1 MLCLAFGP
9 ELSEI
14 PFNWSILR
22 ARHLMKV
29 LSVQIR
35 GPLCS
40 ARQAKFHRNTF
51 FSPPTFF
58 FFKCAYF
65 PSFVEKGTMVIGA
78 ELCSCV
84 YMQRELITVYFL
96 CRLQPAVLDSAVCY
110 HSRISIHPFSSTYPR
125 LGHIYKTWWESHM
138 CAHNY
143 HFQCII
149 HHARM
154 IDLKHETKNKKIYMF
169 KLRLLTGW
177 ILQVCKMNDIT
188 AVTYGNKQRPQEW
201 MECISHL

>member
-1 MLCLAFGP
+1 MPCLAFGP

-51 FSPPTFF
+51 FPPQHFF
-58 FFKCAYF
+58 FFLNVHTFPLCLLRKGQWRLAQSCA
-65 PSFVEKGTMVIGA
+65 A
-78 ELCSCV
+78 AW
-84 YMQRELITVYFL
+84 YMQRELIAVYFL
-96 CRLQPAVLDSAVCY
+96 CRLQPDGLDSAVCY

-125 LGHIYKTWWESHM
+125 LGHIYKTWWESRM
-138 CAHNY
+138 RAHNC
-143 HFQCII
+143 HF
-149 HHARM
+149 
-154 IDLKHETKNKKIYMF
+154 
-169 KLRLLTGW
+169 
-177 ILQVCKMNDIT
+177 
-188 AVTYGNKQRPQEW
+188 
-201 MECISHL
+201 